1 MSGDKSIDEI
11 REMHPD
17 EQYDYLT
24 QIDVFSEEEWELY
37 KESDSDPYHLK
48 EITRREFTTDD
59 EDKYLISV
67 EHWSDGTRPDEM
79 NTRINV
85 VRID

>member
-1 MSGDKSIDEI
+1 MSGNKSTEEI
-11 REMHPD
+11 REMDSD
-17 EQYDYLT
+17 EQQEYLM
-24 QIDVFSEEEWELY
+24 QIDIFSEEEWELY

-48 EITRREFTTDD
+48 EITRRGFTTDD